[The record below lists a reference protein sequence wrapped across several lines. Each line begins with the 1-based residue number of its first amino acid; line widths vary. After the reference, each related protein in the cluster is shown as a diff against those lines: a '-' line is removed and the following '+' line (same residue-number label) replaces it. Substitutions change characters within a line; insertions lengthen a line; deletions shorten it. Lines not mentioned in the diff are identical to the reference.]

1 MAAGLGTRLKTS
13 IPKPLTPIFN
23 EKTILDFQIEYLN
36 EKIGKENIIVVV
48 GFKNE
53 KIIKRYP
60 SLFYVQN
67 DFYFKTNTAKSVLL
81 ALKHIHD
88 DDVICLAGD
97 VFFDEGVLDPI
108 LKSKYSSCLVDR
120 KECGKEEVKYLLGKD
135 GFIKQISKSTS
146 NHNGE
151 ALGIFLIKKND
162 LRNVINELEL
172 LCDNDYFS
180 TGLQNLI
187 FKENLKM
194 KPVNVNGHFCHE
206 IDLKSDL
213 EYVKA
218 FIKERESKSRNLEK
232 IIFAK

>member
-1 MAAGLGTRLKTS
+1 MNF
-13 IPKPLTPIFN
+13 PKPLCKITN
-23 EKTILDFQIEYLN
+23 EKTIFDFQIECLN

-48 GFKNE
+48 GFKKE
-53 KIIKRYP
+53 KIIEKHP
-60 SLFYVQN
+60 SLFYIHN

-81 ALKHIHD
+81 ALKHIH

-108 LKSKYSSCLVDR
+108 LKSKYSSCLVAR

-135 GFIKQISKSTS
+135 GFIKQISKSIS

-162 LRNVINELEL
+162 LRKVINELEL
-172 LCDNDYFS
+172 LCDDDYFS
-180 TGLQNLI
+180 KGLQNLI
-187 FKENLKM
+187 FKENLKL
-194 KPVNVNGHFCHE
+194 KPVYVNGHFCHE
-206 IDLKSDL
+206 IDFKSDL

-218 FIKERESKSRNLEK
+218 FLKERASKSES
-232 IIFAK
+232 